1 MQLLTIDS
9 LLSYYAGIEPENFW
23 NEYLMLHLVI
33 MGGGVIG
40 SGLLLAGKNIRQRSR
55 NKKKQSFREVL
66 NAAGKPSQEL
76 RAVTTAAAPDVVEE
90 DGLEA
95 REIARKGGTEEE
107 KQNVDHYLK
116 VSVAGL
122 GFAIAG
128 YTVYTPLLIPAVSLV
143 IYSSLPVFKSAKRSL
158 VQGKVKAS
166 TVDSI
171 TIAGGLVTHYYLASS
186 LVALVYFS
194 AIKLMMKTEDD
205 SKKQLG
211 SIFGEQPRSVWQVKD
226 GVEIELPFEDLRPG
240 DIISIHAGG
249 LIPIDGRVTSGYASV
264 DQHVMTG
271 ESQPAEK
278 ESGDEVLAGTLVV
291 EGKILI
297 EVEKCGQDTVA
308 AQIGEILKN
317 TADFRSSVEAKSLK
331 LSDQLALP
339 TVLAGGATLAV
350 LGPVSGVALI
360 SCNFSDVV
368 RVGSP
373 LGVLN
378 FLKLATEQGI
388 LIKDGRSLELLS
400 SVDTVVFDKTGTLT
414 IEQPHVGKVHPW
426 GDIDEDE
433 LLLLAAAAEYKQTH
447 PIAKAILLAAEQQ
460 HLILPALDNAR
471 YEVGYGIQG
480 RMGERTIHVGSYR
493 FMEMR
498 SIVLPPDN
506 KQLQQVCSE
515 AGHSLVYVAIDGVAS
530 GAIELHSTLRP
541 EAMSVINELRKNNL
555 DIFIISGDQEKP
567 TKHLAEKLGIDNYFA
582 ETLPENKA
590 QLIEQLKQQGRSVCF
605 IGDGINDA
613 IALKQANVSVSL
625 HGASTAA
632 TDTAG
637 IILMSQS
644 LEELPQLFKL
654 AKGLDKNM
662 KKSVLSAF
670 VPGAF
675 GAMGVFLFHFGIYT
689 SLMLYVTSLAV
700 GTVNSMTPL
709 LTYRK
714 KDKA

>member
-1 MQLLTIDS
+1 
-9 LLSYYAGIEPENFW
+9 
-23 NEYLMLHLVI
+23 MLHLVI
-33 MGGGVIG
+33 MGGGIIG
-40 SGLLLAGKNIRQRSR
+40 SGLILAGKNLRQRTKK
-55 NKKKQSFREVL
+55 KKKQRSQKTL
-66 NAAGKPSQEL
+66 TASGKPSQEL
-76 RAVTTAAAPDVVEE
+76 CVVSAETAPDTVTQAEE
-90 DGLEA
+90 LA
-95 REIARKGGTEEE
+95 ATEIALKGGAEEE
-107 KQNVDHYLK
+107 KLHVDHYLK
-116 VSVAGL
+116 VSVVGL
-122 GFAIAG
+122 GFSVAG
-128 YTVYTPLLIPAVSLV
+128 YTVSPLLLIPAVSLV

-158 VQGKVKAS
+158 AQGKVKAS

-171 TIAGGLVTHYYLASS
+171 TIAGGLITHYYLASS
-186 LVALVYFS
+186 LVALVYYS
-194 AIKLMMKTEDD
+194 AVKLMMKTEDD

-211 SIFGEQPRSVWQVKD
+211 SIFGEQPRSVWLVKD
-226 GVEIELPFEDLRPG
+226 GAEIELPFEDLQPG

-249 LIPIDGRVTSGYASV
+249 LIPIDGCVTSGYASV

-278 ESGDEVLAGTLVV
+278 ESGDQVLAGTLVV

-317 TADFRSSVEAKSLK
+317 TADFRSSVEAKSQK

-339 TVLAGGATLAV
+339 TVVAGGFTLAA
-350 LGPVSGVALI
+350 LGPVSSVALI

-414 IEQPHVGKVHPW
+414 IEQPHVGKLHPW

-447 PIAKAILLAAEQQ
+447 PIAKAILLAAEQH
-460 HLILPALDNAR
+460 HLTPPALDNAR

-480 RMGERTIHVGSYR
+480 NIGERTVHVGSYR
-493 FMEMR
+493 FMDMR
-498 SIVLPPDN
+498 AIALPPDN
-506 KQLQQVCSE
+506 QQLQQECNE
-515 AGHSLVYVAIDGVAS
+515 AGHSLIYVAIDGVAS

-541 EAMSVINELRKNNL
+541 EAMAVIDALRKNDL
-555 DIFIISGDQEKP
+555 DIYIISGDQEKP
-567 TKHLAEKLGIDNYFA
+567 TKHLADKLGIDNYFA

-590 QLIEQLKQQGRSVCF
+590 QLIEQLQQQGRSVCF

-613 IALKQANVSVSL
+613 IALKQANVSISL
-625 HGASTAA
+625 QGASTAA

-654 AKGLDKNM
+654 ANGLDKNM

-670 VPGAF
+670 VPGVF
-675 GAMGVFLFHFGIYT
+675 GAAGVFLFHFGIYT
-689 SLMLYVTSLAV
+689 SLMLYVSSLAI

-714 KDKA
+714 KDKP